1 MRVLIASGG
10 TGGHLFPAISLAEEL
25 KGRNPDSRI
34 WFVTSEKEIDT
45 KVISKRGF
53 EFSILKVDGI
63 TFRLNYKNLLSIAR
77 LIRAFFD
84 SLLLILRFKPEVV
97 IGFGGYVSF
106 PVVLAGLFLKKKTII
121 HEQNVKPGRANRFLA
136 YFVDSVAISFEKTGE
151 FLRKKNVSLTG
162 NPLRQEF
169 LNMDRQGAVSRL
181 SVLSDKF
188 RILVIGGSQG
198 AHRLNMLIPE
208 ALSMLN
214 GPLRYKLQLMHITG
228 NKDFNLVSESYNRLS
243 IDSKVFSFLDEIGLA
258 YLASDLVI
266 ARSGAT
272 TICEILFF
280 KLPSILIPYPYAMA
294 HQSLNARILEEAGC
308 CILREETDLSKGELK
323 NLLLELY
330 NNRALL
336 KQMSENCNKLFVKD
350 SAKKLADLVE
360 AK

>member
-25 KGRNPDSRI
+25 KGRNPDNII
-34 WFVTSEKEIDT
+34 WFVTSKKGIDS

-53 EFSILKVDGI
+53 EFSVLKVDAV
-63 TFRLNYKNLLSIAR
+63 TFRLDYKNLLSIAR
-77 LIRAFFD
+77 LIKAFFD
-84 SLLLILRFKPEVV
+84 CLLLILRFRPDVV

-106 PVVLAGLFLKKKTII
+106 PVMVAGLFLKKKTLI
-121 HEQNVKPGRANRFLA
+121 HEQNVKPGRANRCLA
-136 YFVDSVAISFEKTGE
+136 YFVDRIAISFEKTQE
-151 FLRKKNVSLTG
+151 FLRNKNVSLTG
-162 NPLRQEF
+162 NPLRREF
-169 LNMDRQGAVSRL
+169 FNIDRQTAIGRL
-181 SVLSDKF
+181 SISDDKF
-188 RILVIGGSQG
+188 RVLVIGGSQG

-208 ALSMLN
+208 AVSMLN
-214 GPLRYKLQLMHITG
+214 GLLRDKLQLMHITG
-228 NKDFNLVSESYNRLS
+228 NKDYNLVSESYGRVGV
-243 IDSKVFSFLDEIGLA
+243 DAMVFSFLDEIGLA

-294 HQSLNARILEEAGC
+294 HQSLNARVLEEAGC
-308 CILREETDLSKGELK
+308 CMLREETDLSKGELK

-336 KQMSENCNKLFVKD
+336 KRMSENCNKLFVKD
-350 SAKKLADLVE
+350 SAKKLADLAEV
-360 AK
+360 K